1 VLFLAI
7 YKIFCIWGGCIVS
20 LYYIN
25 VREFMDDPQDKT
37 ISSDQRAA
45 NIEQDIVSS
54 EQEEVISEQR
64 SEIIDQ
70 DADGVGQGAGSRGQ
84 DREQRS
90 ETIDQDAGGAGQAAE
105 VAVAEPIALI
115 PPIPPIEPVTQQQPE
130 QPAEPVTPVPPIS
143 PISPNA
149 SQEPAPA
156 QPEVPLAAGVQM
168 VGGDVVPAGA
178 EAAEDAGAAK
188 VANAHNE
195 STVKDLVTKVIGPD
209 GNIDPAKAIGVEKE
223 IMSQR
228 AEAQKG
234 QAAQ

>member
-1 VLFLAI
+1 
-7 YKIFCIWGGCIVS
+7 
-20 LYYIN
+20 
-25 VREFMDDPQDKT
+25 MDDPQDKT